1 LGGVE
6 KMSNK
11 HFLPP
16 PEEFFADDFPEEMTQ
31 EELTKMLKD
40 LETKPLEKAPV
51 MNNVDLHLGPAEV
64 KPLSPWAK
72 DPQWWVKENITK
84 FGLEVF
90 ALDIVIVLMSCWFV
104 WLMIDSWIYFFS

>member
-1 LGGVE
+1 
-6 KMSNK
+6 MSNK
-11 HFLPP
+11 HILPP

-40 LETKPLEKAPV
+40 LETKPSEEVSV
-51 MNNVDLHLGPAEV
+51 MSNNIDLHLGAAEV

-90 ALDIVIVLMSCWFV
+90 VLDIVIVLMSCWFV